1 MVSVAMVVEGEEM
14 RKHLARLF
22 MGDVFTQHGEDRVAA
37 RNGAEDLG
45 TAAHVDIVGD
55 AGGIAVAC
63 LDHREIARECQGEE
77 STRIVGLQVNLSF
90 REKFVLEGVAVLCLW
105 APWWCATS

>member
-1 MVSVAMVVEGEEM
+1 MVSVAMVVEG
-14 RKHLARLF
+14 RKCESTSRASLH
-22 MGDVFTQHGEDRVAA
+22 GDVFTQHGEDRVAA

-55 AGGIAVAC
+55 AGGIAAAG

-77 STRIVGLQVNLSF
+77 ST
-90 REKFVLEGVAVLCLW
+90 E
-105 APWWCATS
+105 